1 MKSVVVIDLETT
13 GLEPDKHQA
22 TELSLIHVSEGVF
35 CQSIHFYIS
44 HKRYV
49 IDEFNL
55 KNFKKPTDRKE
66 NILVAPACD
75 VNSLVTNFMK
85 PIGRTTLCGKNCSFD
100 YGFLEKLV
108 PELRHMVGHRRLDV
122 GNLYTATNDLLIPG
136 LSECVQRGL
145 KAGVTG
151 LKPEHVDI
159 QHTAIEDAYVTALL
173 YLGWYNGQLGTPRNP
188 SWW

>member
-13 GLEPDKHQA
+13 GLEPDIHQ
-22 TELSLIHVSEGVF
+22 TYELALIHIYEGVIST
-35 CQSIHFYIS
+35 QTHFYIS

-55 KNFKKPTDRKE
+55 KNFKGPLDR
-66 NILVAPACD
+66 IQGIPVIPACE
-75 VNSLVTNFMK
+75 VNAAVTNFIK
-85 PIGRTTLCGKNCSFD
+85 PVGRTTLCGKNCSFD

-122 GNLYTATNDLLIPG
+122 GGMYTATDDLLIPG
-136 LSECVQRGL
+136 LEQCVARGL
-145 KAGVTG
+145 KAGVPD
-151 LKPEHVDI
+151 LVAEDMFI
-159 QHTAIEDAYVTALL
+159 QHTALADAIVTAKL

-188 SWW
+188 AWR